1 VPPGSYPAC
10 VRTRKLLAVGLAAV
24 LGIVAGTVTAL
35 MLPTSSPSASFADPL
50 HLGIPL
56 RNQQC
61 TGDNLI
67 LLAWGDRGVAL
78 GSAVASNPGAHY
90 LDTTKSCDTRWV
102 NQESPDRYAAYLGP
116 YPTGQAACAVRMT
129 VQFKGDYVT
138 HLVSGNTKF
147 VECGCFTA
155 PTRIPVLST
164 TMPVT
169 VLTGMWTRSLQQM
182 LLDSHYLPARHHTG
196 IYDPATV
203 AAVKRLQAERALPRN
218 GVMDAD
224 SWNQLLQVTCPLYT
238 S

>member
-10 VRTRKLLAVGLAAV
+10 VRTRRLLAVALAGV
-24 LGIVAGTVTAL
+24 LGIGAGTVTAL
-35 MLPTSSPSASFADPL
+35 LLPTSSTTASFADPL

-78 GSAVASNPGAHY
+78 GSAAASNPDAHY

-102 NQESPDRYAAYLGP
+102 NPDSPDRYAAYLGP

-129 VQFKGDYVT
+129 VQYKGDYVT
-138 HLVSGNTKF
+138 HLVPGNTKF
-147 VECGCFTA
+147 VQCACFTA
-155 PTRIPVLST
+155 PSAIPVLSA
-164 TMPVT
+164 TMQVT
-169 VLTGMWTRSLQQM
+169 VLAGMWTRSLQQM
-182 LLDSHYLPARHHTG
+182 LLDSHYLPVRHDTG
-196 IYDPATV
+196 IFDPATL
-203 AAVKRLQAERALPRN
+203 AAVKRLQADRALPQN
-218 GVMDAD
+218 GVMDSDAW
-224 SWNQLLQVTCPLYT
+224 SQLLQTTCPLYT